1 MLCAVNLWL
10 NFAWHVYSCVL
21 KMADPIKTRCFVDY
35 ASGSGEWWWPGT
47 GGDYEGNSR
56 RNLLKYIFNQL
67 S

>member
-1 MLCAVNLWL
+1 MLCAVNLLL

-35 ASGSGEWWWPGT
+35 ANGS

>member
-1 MLCAVNLWL
+1 
-10 NFAWHVYSCVL
+10 
-21 KMADPIKTRCFVDY
+21 MADPIKTRCFVDY

-47 GGDYEGNSR
+47 GGDYGGNSR